1 MTALG
6 QSELFLAPLFQANL
20 ANIPDQTSAETMA
33 PLMTKLRDVRDPIR
47 MDVTTR
53 PDTAIMRYVIPG
65 SLVQLGAE
73 SLKEV
78 LMQGM
83 QESLQGK

>member
-1 MTALG
+1 
-6 QSELFLAPLFQANL
+6 
-20 ANIPDQTSAETMA
+20 
-33 PLMTKLRDVRDPIR
+33 MTKLREVRDPIR
-47 MDVTTR
+47 VDVTTR
-53 PDTAIMRYVIPG
+53 PNTATMRYVIPG